1 MDRRK
6 FKIQRVAN
14 ITAPDGT
21 QPVFYEIC
29 DVVTVE
35 GEERLHRN
43 SDLAFRTEEEAKEW
57 VEKNSG
63 HCQ

>member
-1 MDRRK
+1 MGRK

-21 QPVFYEIC
+21 QPVFYEIW
-29 DVVTVE
+29 DVISVD

-43 SDLAFRTEEEAKEW
+43 ADLSFRSKEAAEEW
-57 VEKNSG
+57 VLKNS
-63 HCQ
+63 

>member
-1 MDRRK
+1 MSRK

-21 QPVFYEIC
+21 QPVFYEIW
-29 DVVTVE
+29 DVISVD

-43 SDLAFRTEEEAKEW
+43 ADLAFATKKEAQEW
-57 VEKNSG
+57 ISDQESKRK
-63 HCQ
+63 

>member
-1 MDRRK
+1 MGHRK
-6 FKIQRVAN
+6 FRIQRVAN

-21 QPVFYEIC
+21 QPVFYEVW
-29 DVVTVE
+29 DVISVE

-43 SDLAFRTEEEAKEW
+43 ADLAFQTKEEAKKW
-57 VEKNSG
+57 VEANSG

>member
-1 MDRRK
+1 MGRK

-21 QPVFYEIC
+21 QPVFYEIW
-29 DVVTVE
+29 DVISVG

-43 SDLAFRTEEEAKEW
+43 ADRAFATEKEAQEWISDQETKRK
-57 VEKNSG
+57 
-63 HCQ
+63 